1 MNTSSP
7 QDPSA
12 FPLDGPFKRGR
23 AYRVR
28 HSFAALRD
36 SFTAGEV
43 LIFDSSA
50 WSRYDGITGFFFTQP
65 RRQGGRVWDLA
76 DDADVES
83 WRQLFEEMPAE
94 NEVK

>member
-1 MNTSSP
+1 MNMSSP

-12 FPLDGPFKRGR
+12 FPHDGPFKRGR

-28 HSFAALRD
+28 HTFAALRG

-65 RRQGGRVWDLA
+65 GRQGGRVWDLA

-94 NEVK
+94 DGAK